1 VRTAPFFVPEQRK
14 MTISS
19 THNEKLKTLR
29 KLRQRRRDRDRLGQF
44 VAEGEDLLAAADAAG
59 WTPVE
64 RFAAAGSGLPG
75 IEVDPAALKSVT
87 ELASGTRTLAIYNE
101 RWEAAALGRLCVYL
115 HAVGDP
121 GNVGTVLRSAAAFGA
136 SCVAL
141 GAGSADPFSPKAV
154 RASMGAIFSVPLVHA
169 TPAELPGVTIA
180 LDAGAKRPLS
190 AVAAD
195 LEPQAGISLLV
206 GAERDGLPAD
216 VLAACDHVARIPIA
230 TESLNAAVAASVALY
245 ELSKPTNT

>member
-1 VRTAPFFVPEQRK
+1 
-14 MTISS
+14 MISS
-19 THNEKLKTLR
+19 PHNEKLKSVR
-29 KLRQRRRDRDRLGQF
+29 KLRQRRRERDRLGQF

-64 RFAAAGSGLPG
+64 RFAASGSGLPG
-75 IEVDPAALKSVT
+75 IEVDAAAMKSVT

-101 RWEAAALGRLCVYL
+101 RWDAAPLGPRCVYL
-115 HAVGDP
+115 HGVADP

-141 GAGSADPFSPKAV
+141 GSGSADPFSPKAV
-154 RASMGAIFSVPLVHA
+154 RASMGAIFSVPVAHA
-169 TPAELPGVTIA
+169 MPAQLPGTTIA
-180 LDAGAKRPLS
+180 LDAGAERSLS

-195 LEPQAGISLLV
+195 LVSQAEISVLI
-206 GAERDGLPAD
+206 GAERQGLPAD
-216 VLAACDHVARIPIA
+216 VLAACDHVARIPIH
-230 TESLNAAVAASVALY
+230 TESLNAAIAASVALY